1 MATTQG
7 HYRAQGVEK
16 GPAGPYRRCHRGQR
30 DSGTLNSPAG
40 LPLRTG
46 KTSDW
51 ADKMPGLVAKACAT
65 LCDPMDCSLPGSSA
79 RRISQARMLEWFAL
93 SFPTQGFKAA
103 SLPIEP
109 PGKPKMSET
118 TGNTQD
124 ANRQVHIEK
133 SFSGRHKTQNRLKGS
148 KIQIKTLNV
157 DSLSL
162 SIQKQR
168 IWGLFQLC
176 GHMISSTDMFLEK
189 Q

>member
-16 GPAGPYRRCHRGQR
+16 GPAGPCRRCHRGQR

-103 SLPIEP
+103 SFFFFFFFLFVVNFVIHWNKTAMGLHVFPIPIP
-109 PGKPKMSET
+109 PPLRRLLYQLSHQGSPKCL
-118 TGNTQD
+118 
-124 ANRQVHIEK
+124 RQQEIP
-133 SFSGRHKTQNRLKGS
+133 RMQ
-148 KIQIKTLNV
+148 
-157 DSLSL
+157 
-162 SIQKQR
+162 
-168 IWGLFQLC
+168 
-176 GHMISSTDMFLEK
+176 TDRYT
-189 Q
+189 